1 MSFSH
6 RRENDMFLLAKE
18 KNTYFSPQGE
28 KIPKELL
35 RLPPQTPIHLLG
47 SIYPRLEGVAVLAKL
62 AQATTRRAKSS
73 CGWKLRAR
81 RRKLPD
87 CTRRP
92 FGVFRRGLH
101 EFTEC
106 KHVPGADEMRFRLAQ
121 TVKRY
126 ACGFF
131 SFFSCAY
138 KKRTRFSF
146 AKEKICAF
154 LTEEKSTKRLTETLS
169 RTLIVLL
176 GSAYP
181 RLPTVVCSRFARQAN
196 IRRAGSSCGWEV
208 RANRRKARAV

>member
-1 MSFSH
+1 
-6 RRENDMFLLAKE
+6 MFLLAKE

-81 RRKLPD
+81 RRKLLD

-121 TVKRY
+121 TVKPE
-126 ACGFF
+126 ACS
-131 SFFSCAY
+131 SFD
-138 KKRTRFSF
+138 
-146 AKEKICAF
+146 AF
-154 LTEEKSTKRLTETLS
+154 LSVKKSMLLSFPKETGRLLC
-169 RTLIVLL
+169 I
-176 GSAYP
+176 P
-181 RLPTVVCSRFARQAN
+181 SRF
-196 IRRAGSSCGWEV
+196 IL
-208 RANRRKARAV
+208 

>member
-1 MSFSH
+1 MLFSV
-6 RRENDMFLLAKE
+6 RRKA
-18 KNTYFSPQGE
+18 
-28 KIPKELL
+28 PKDSL
-35 RLPPQTPIHLLG
+35 RLSPQTPIHLLEAYTHG
-47 SIYPRLEGVAVLAKL
+47 SKGVAVLAKL

-146 AKEKICAF
+146 LKEKDMCF
-154 LTEEKSTKRLTETLS
+154 SH
-169 RTLIVLL
+169 
-176 GSAYP
+176 
-181 RLPTVVCSRFARQAN
+181 
-196 IRRAGSSCGWEV
+196 
-208 RANRRKARAV
+208 